1 MGLVAPST
9 SQKFA
14 QLLIWVTIWMVTP
27 RQIPQPN
34 EKDSPPHTISHQEFP
49 SEGGIPTPRTPLP
62 LNVIWETLLG
72 V

>member
-1 MGLVAPST
+1 
-9 SQKFA
+9 
-14 QLLIWVTIWMVTP
+14 MVTP

-49 SEGGIPTPRTPLP
+49 SEGGIPTPPPPRTPLP